1 MRKILLTAVAVGMM
15 TCAAKAQTTCKVD
28 ITYTNP
34 PADSVAVHVSTE
46 SSERGMETYL
56 ITDNQVREYGI
67 RSKHLPLGDQLMILT
82 HVNKETGEVLNV
94 TEVKSWEKKI
104 ELIVDLGQSI
114 TGESPVL
121 VQK

>member
-1 MRKILLTAVAVGMM
+1 MFSVLALILM

-114 TGESPVL
+114 KSETPAL